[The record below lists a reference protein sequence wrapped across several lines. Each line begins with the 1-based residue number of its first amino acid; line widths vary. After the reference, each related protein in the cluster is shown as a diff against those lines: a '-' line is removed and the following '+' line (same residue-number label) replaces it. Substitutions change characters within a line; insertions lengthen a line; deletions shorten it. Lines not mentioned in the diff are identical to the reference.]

1 MPRRDADLVDE
12 EIIMGKYSGVILFS
26 DFDGTFYYGRGNCA
40 PKENIDAVRY
50 FQENGGRFTLATGRY
65 PHILHRFADKVGGI
79 MANAPIIAGNGA
91 LVYDFEQERE
101 LFSTCVTSDLTPA
114 ILELAKHEELFDVV
128 DFFPRE
134 PWASVEVRREDTD
147 TIKSIMENSPHKMY
161 FHIKVDRDDRELALK
176 QSDEAKALI
185 RSCVSDKYDI
195 VRASLAGIEI
205 LPHGITKGMHVRPIA
220 ESLGCDKIICVGDYE
235 NDTPM
240 IIEADI
246 GYAMGNAHPSLF
258 EVADRIAP
266 RFEDAAIA
274 KIIYEL

>member
-1 MPRRDADLVDE
+1 
-12 EIIMGKYSGVILFS
+12 MGKYSGIIIFS
-26 DFDGTFYYGRGNCA
+26 DFDGTFYYGKEMRA
-40 PKENIDAVRY
+40 PKENIEAVRY

-65 PHILHRFADKVGGI
+65 PNILDRYADRIGGI
-79 MANAPIIAGNGA
+79 KANAPIIAGNGS
-91 LVYDFEQERE
+91 LVYDYEEKRE
-101 LFSTCVTSDLTPA
+101 LFSACVTSDLTPA
-114 ILELAKHEELFDVV
+114 LLELAKHEELFDKV
-128 DFFPRE
+128 DFFPRD
-134 PWASVEVRREDTD
+134 PWASIRVDRTD
-147 TIKSIMENSPHKMY
+147 TEAMKSIMEQSPHKMY
-161 FHIKVDRDDRELALK
+161 FHVKVDDSDRELALK
-176 QSDEAKALI
+176 QSDKAKALI

-220 ESLGCDKIICVGDYE
+220 ERLGCDKIICVGDYE

-258 EVADRIAP
+258 KVADRIAP
-266 RFEDAAIA
+266 RCEEGAIA